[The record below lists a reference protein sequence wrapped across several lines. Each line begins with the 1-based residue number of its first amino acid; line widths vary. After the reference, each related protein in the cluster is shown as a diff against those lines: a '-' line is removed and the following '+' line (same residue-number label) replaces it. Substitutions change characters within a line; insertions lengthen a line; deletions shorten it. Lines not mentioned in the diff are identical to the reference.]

1 MLKKLMIVALM
12 LLLPAGYA
20 LADNDVGCGA
30 GTQIWEGQSGTAP
43 KLLAATTNQSFG
55 SQTFGISSG
64 TLGCSRNGTVTAA
77 NRLPM
82 FASANMGSL
91 ASDMAA
97 GHGQA
102 LSTMAD
108 LYGIHRGADK
118 QAFYHMTQRHFAQIF
133 SSDAVT
139 AGQVIEHVNHLMAN
153 DPQLASYVKA

>member
-1 MLKKLMIVALM
+1 MLKKLTIVALM
-12 LLLPAGYA
+12 VLLPAGYA

-30 GTQIWEGQSGTAP
+30 GTQIWQGQSGMGP
-43 KLLAATTNQSFG
+43 KLLAATTNQIFG
-55 SQTFGISSG
+55 NQTFGISSG

-82 FASANMGSL
+82 FASANMETL

-108 LYGIHRGADK
+108 LYGIHDSADK
-118 QAFYHMTQRHFAQIF
+118 QAFYQLTQRHFAQIF
-133 SSDAVT
+133 PSDSVT
-139 AGQVIEHVNHLMAN
+139 AGQVIDTVDQLMTQNPA
-153 DPQLASYVKA
+153 LAKYAKA